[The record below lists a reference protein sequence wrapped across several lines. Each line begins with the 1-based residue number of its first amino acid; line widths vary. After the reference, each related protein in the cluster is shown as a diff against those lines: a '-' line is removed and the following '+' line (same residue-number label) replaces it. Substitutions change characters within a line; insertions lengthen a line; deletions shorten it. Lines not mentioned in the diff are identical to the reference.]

1 VDATAIRRV
10 GSRRP
15 AWIRFAGTW
24 GEQQVF
30 HAPPPIGTQ
39 VFLTSPISPPYQQVW
54 KVPLTTF
61 SQWPVG

>member
-1 VDATAIRRV
+1 MNPTAIRTV
-10 GSRRP
+10 GPKRP
-15 AWIRFAGTW
+15 AWIRFMRTW
-24 GEQQVF
+24 GEDQVF

-39 VFLTSPISPPYQQVW
+39 VFLSSPISPPYQQLW